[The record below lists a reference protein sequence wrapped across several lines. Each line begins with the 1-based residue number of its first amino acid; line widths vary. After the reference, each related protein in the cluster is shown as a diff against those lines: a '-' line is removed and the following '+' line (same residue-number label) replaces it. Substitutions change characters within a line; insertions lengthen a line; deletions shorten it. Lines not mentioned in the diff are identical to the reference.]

1 MKNKKRR
8 LLFPVIIA
16 LSLFLLPVWAYTL
29 TVQDLVGFG
38 STGYQ
43 VGDKLFYDFAY
54 SGSAQ
59 GGAIPISAAGI
70 TATPLTTNLLPGWRF
85 TAGWTVTSGQFTDS
99 AISYW
104 VKVLNN
110 GPPISDIHALMAGA
124 GTFSTGVVNLA
135 ENVFDQNMNNISNV
149 FLFKD
154 SQGTLLSDTE
164 LIALTSGPLYVV
176 KDILLTGGTAPDGRA
191 SVSWVENRYSE
202 VPEPATM
209 LLLGSGLIGLA
220 GYARR
225 RFKKS

>member
-1 MKNKKRR
+1 
-8 LLFPVIIA
+8 
-16 LSLFLLPVWAYTL
+16 
-29 TVQDLVGFG
+29 
-38 STGYQ
+38 
-43 VGDKLFYDFAY
+43 
-54 SGSAQ
+54 
-59 GGAIPISAAGI
+59 
-70 TATPLTTNLLPGWRF
+70 
-85 TAGWTVTSGQFTDS
+85 
-99 AISYW
+99 
-104 VKVLNN
+104 
-110 GPPISDIHALMAGA
+110 MAGA

-176 KDILLTGGTAPDGRA
+176 KDILLTGGTAADGRA